1 MAYGIYD
8 SMADGGMVSCVMAMA
23 YAYNVHNTP
32 QSLLACV
39 ARVDIVLLVQ

>member
-8 SMADGGMVSCVMAMA
+8 SMADGGMVSCVMA